1 MTIVITSDL
10 DSSQGFVWIFYAYLA
25 RMNTMASSYQLNK
38 SKYLLQNELTE
49 LRRVLG
55 LFREKD
61 PRNTLLIET
70 ALNTGARASELLNLK
85 WADLDDHECTVFI
98 KGLKGSNDR
107 EIPLKKSIYNNL
119 KKLKNPTDK
128 PEHRIFK
135 ISYPRLVQ
143 IWNEYKP
150 VHKKFHSLR
159 HTFALN
165 LYKKTRDLRLVQ
177 VALGHRNI
185 ENTIVYAEYVYSTQ
199 ELKRLI
205 L

>member
-1 MTIVITSDL
+1 
-10 DSSQGFVWIFYAYLA
+10 
-25 RMNTMASSYQLNK
+25 MAATYQLNK
-38 SKYLLQNELTE
+38 SKYLVQNELAE
-49 LRRVLG
+49 LKRILG

-61 PRNTLLIET
+61 LRNTLLIEV
-70 ALNTGARASELLNLK
+70 ALNSGARASELLNLR
-85 WADLDDHECTVFI
+85 WMDLDDFENTLFI
-98 KGLKGSNDR
+98 RGLKGSNDR
-107 EIPLKKSIYNNL
+107 EIPLQKSLYNNL
-119 KKLKNPTDK
+119 KKLKKPADK
-128 PEHRIFK
+128 PDDAVFK
-135 ISYPRLVQ
+135 ISYPRLIQ

-150 VHKKFHSLR
+150 VQKKFHSLR

-185 ENTIVYAEYVYSTQ
+185 QNTIVYAEYVYSTQ